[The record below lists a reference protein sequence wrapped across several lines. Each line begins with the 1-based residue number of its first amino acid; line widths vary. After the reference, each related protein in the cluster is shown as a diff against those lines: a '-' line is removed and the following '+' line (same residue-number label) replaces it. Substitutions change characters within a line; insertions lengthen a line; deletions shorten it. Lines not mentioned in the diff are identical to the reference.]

1 MQRPKVLIITGY
13 GVNCEAESAE
23 AWRRAGADP
32 VLVHVNDLLSS
43 PDQIDAVDGL
53 MFIGGFSYGD
63 HMSSGH
69 VFAQRIKHHIQ
80 PRLQTF
86 IDAGKVMLG
95 ICNGFQVMTKM
106 GLLPGLNGDYFIPSV
121 SLIQNDCGHFQ
132 NYWVNIRFEDASR
145 CIFTKGLGTLPLP
158 IRHGEGKIFTLDAA
172 LLEQL
177 EEAGCVAA
185 RYVDAA
191 GNPTDAFPDNP
202 NGSLHA
208 IAGLSDP
215 TGRIFGMMPHPEAY
229 LFPENHP
236 QWDVQK
242 RANSLPEEGLGLML
256 FRNAVEAMNEVMA

>member
-80 PRLQTF
+80 PLLQTF

-202 NGSLHA
+202 NGSLNA

>member
-1 MQRPKVLIITGY
+1 
-13 GVNCEAESAE
+13 
-23 AWRRAGADP
+23 
-32 VLVHVNDLLSS
+32 
-43 PDQIDAVDGL
+43 
-53 MFIGGFSYGD
+53 
-63 HMSSGH
+63 
-69 VFAQRIKHHIQ
+69 
-80 PRLQTF
+80 
-86 IDAGKVMLG
+86 
-95 ICNGFQVMTKM
+95 M

>member
-106 GLLPGLNGDYFIPSV
+106 GLLPGLNGDHFILQKV
-121 SLIQNDCGHFQ
+121 
-132 NYWVNIRFEDASR
+132 R
-145 CIFTKGLGTLPLP
+145 
-158 IRHGEGKIFTLDAA
+158 LD
-172 LLEQL
+172 
-177 EEAGCVAA
+177 
-185 RYVDAA
+185 
-191 GNPTDAFPDNP
+191 
-202 NGSLHA
+202 
-208 IAGLSDP
+208 
-215 TGRIFGMMPHPEAY
+215 
-229 LFPENHP
+229 
-236 QWDVQK
+236 
-242 RANSLPEEGLGLML
+242 
-256 FRNAVEAMNEVMA
+256 

>member
-145 CIFTKGLGTLPLP
+145 CIFTKGLGTLTLP

>member
-1 MQRPKVLIITGY
+1 MKRPKVLIITGY

>member
-185 RYVDAA
+185 RYVAAA
-191 GNPTDAFPDNP
+191 GNPPDAFPDNP
-202 NGSLHA
+202 NGSLNA